1 MYPAL
6 INHIRNYIELDE
18 DQIQIIYKYFR
29 RLNLKNKEYLLEE
42 GQICKSYFF
51 IEKGCARMFFY
62 TDKGAE
68 QITQFALENWWITDY
83 FSFTDQNVSEYN
95 IQVIEK
101 SEILVIDHR
110 SFDKL
115 LEELPALERYFRII
129 MQRAVAASQLRIKLL
144 YDLSKEELYLHFSS
158 YFPEF
163 VQRVPQ
169 YMLASYLDLTP
180 EYLSEIR
187 KKNIS
192 F

>member
-1 MYPAL
+1 MYPTL

-62 TDKGAE
+62 RDKGAE
-68 QITQFALENWWITDY
+68 QITQFAMENWWITDY
-83 FSFTDQNVSEYN
+83 FSFADQSVSEYN
-95 IQVIEK
+95 IQAIEK
-101 SEILVIDHR
+101 SEILAIDHR
-110 SFDKL
+110 SFDQL
-115 LEELPALERYFRII
+115 VEELPVLERYFRII

-169 YMLASYLDLTP
+169 YMLASYLGLTP

-187 KKNIS
+187 KKNVNL
-192 F
+192 

>member
-18 DQIQIIYKYFR
+18 DQIRIIDKYFR
-29 RLNLKNKEYLLEE
+29 RLKLKNKEYLLEG

-51 IEKGCARMFFY
+51 IEKGCVRMFFN
-62 TDKGAE
+62 TDKGTE
-68 QITQFALENWWITDY
+68 QITQFAMENWWITDY
-83 FSFTDQNVSEYN
+83 FSFADQNVSEYN
-95 IQVIEK
+95 IQAIEK

-110 SFDKL
+110 SFNQL
-115 LEELPALERYFRII
+115 VEELPVLERYFRII

-169 YMLASYLDLTP
+169 YMLASYLGLTP

-187 KKNIS
+187 KKNANL
-192 F
+192 

>member
-1 MYPAL
+1 
-6 INHIRNYIELDE
+6 
-18 DQIQIIYKYFR
+18 
-29 RLNLKNKEYLLEE
+29 
-42 GQICKSYFF
+42 
-51 IEKGCARMFFY
+51 MFFY

-169 YMLASYLDLTP
+169 YMLASYLGLTP

-187 KKNIS
+187 KKNIN